1 MTNTANREVCDCVFL
16 DYKTKKPVLFI
27 DYANTTTQEVT
38 GNTVYAYGGKGHP
51 RRIAFQGEKEGTITI
66 ETQLRSF
73 QLYSFLTGAAIEK
86 TAKFIRRETLTVGAD
101 GAVTLAAPA
110 LNGTAFFF
118 KEDDDCCTALTAT
131 GSGDAYTLTGVT
143 EGSKVIAYYW
153 IEKSAGVQT
162 LNIKSTTFPGT
173 FIFQGDTYDKAE
185 DGSIV
190 PYLYIAHKCAPQ
202 PTFSLSQANT
212 GDPVSLTITCDLM
225 ADENNDMLTMTEI
238 LEEDV
243 TSL

>member
-1 MTNTANREVCDCVFL
+1 MMNNTANREVCDCVFL
-16 DYKTKKPVLFI
+16 DYKTKKPALYVN
-27 DYANTTTQEVT
+27 YANTTTQEMT

-86 TAKFIRRETLTVGAD
+86 TAKFIKREVLDVGAD
-101 GAVTLAAPA
+101 GAVTLSASA
-110 LNGTAFFF
+110 LSGTAFFF
-118 KEDDDCCTALTAT
+118 ADDDDCGTALTAT
-131 GSGDAYTLTGVT
+131 GTGTAYSITDAAEGDR
-143 EGSKVIAYYW
+143 VIAYYW
-153 IEKSAGVQT
+153 VEKSSGVQT

-212 GDPVSLTITCDLM
+212 GDPASLTITCDLL
-225 ADENNDMLTMTEI
+225 ADENDDMLTMTEI
-238 LEEDV
+238 LEA
-243 TSL
+243 